1 MITEGTLKEQFEIVG
16 CNIESDEAL
25 KKCIELCHEF
35 SKDEEQIVEMWV
47 AFSISKFG
55 NIDLTLNGIQQLERT
70 ERNREKSPSKQVVND
85 SISSADVDNDEIL
98 HLYGYKPPVP
108 VTPTSKRQRSPIFGS
123 SGPDNKVFAIE
134 TFSPST
140 PSRYNSRTGPG
151 KVTVIF
157 GEKRTLW
164 KIKKQFKVPIKLADF
179 QANMPTDAMY
189 MFDVISDG
197 AIQRAVSYMKLGKEI
212 CKRWGKIK
220 ENKLLYTPDVK
231 IVSQTNFVT
240 WGRIRCD
247 MYGKLN
253 KVSTE
258 LEGICFYRDEIG
270 EMRIKSSIVP
280 INLSQVSEFSVFP
293 GQIIAVEGVNMSGH
307 LLEVKSVFSGGYAE
321 PADAPKLENDIII
334 TVAAGPF
341 TSIDNLNYEPLMNLL
356 ERIKE
361 EEPHVLILIGP
372 FVEYTHPQIDNVS
385 QFGTHQDLFE
395 KMISTVMES
404 LSEKCT
410 QVVIIPSSRDAH
422 HEAIYPTPS
431 YYLPRSLQN
440 SNLHSMPD
448 PCVLDIDGLTIG
460 ITAVDILKHLGNE
473 ELSSNSIKLS
483 KLHRVANHILSQA
496 CFYPLYPPAE
506 EVNVDTN
513 LWKNYA
519 FMKKQPHIL
528 ILPSD
533 MGNFCKNIND
543 CVVLNPQRLCK
554 HSFARMHISSSE
566 NQKWDQSQIAC
577 EILKV

>member
-1 MITEGTLKEQFEIVG
+1 MVTEEVLKEQFQILG
-16 CNIESDEAL
+16 CKIESDEAL
-25 KKCIELCHEF
+25 KKCIELCYEF
-35 SKDEEQIVEMWV
+35 GKDEEQIVEMWA
-47 AFSISKFG
+47 AFSISKFN
-55 NIDLTLNGIQQLERT
+55 NIDLTLDGIQQLERA
-70 ERNREKSPSKQVVND
+70 ERIKPKEKSPLKEVVCD
-85 SISSADVDNDEIL
+85 SPLSADVNDDEIL
-98 HLYGYKPPVP
+98 QLYGYKTPS
-108 VTPTSKRQRSPIFGS
+108 TPTNSKRQRSPHFGN

-140 PSRYNSRTGPG
+140 PSRYSSRTGPG
-151 KVTVIF
+151 KVTVTF
-157 GEKRTLW
+157 GEKRAVW
-164 KIKKQFKVPIKLADF
+164 KSQKQFKVNIKMADF
-179 QANMPTDAMY
+179 QAHIPSDAMY
-189 MFDVISDG
+189 MFDVVSDG
-197 AIQRAVSYMKLGKEI
+197 TVQRAVTYMKLGKEI
-212 CKRWGKIK
+212 CKRWEKIK
-220 ENKLLYTPDVK
+220 ENKLLCTPDVRT
-231 IVSQTNFVT
+231 ISQTNFVT

-247 MYGKLN
+247 MHGKLN

-258 LEGICFYRDEIG
+258 LEGICFYHDQIG
-270 EMRIKSSIVP
+270 EKRIKSSIVP
-280 INLSQVSEFSVFP
+280 INLTQVSEYSIFP
-293 GQIIAVEGVNMSGH
+293 GQIIAMEGVNMSGNV
-307 LLEVKSVFSGGYAE
+307 LEVKNVFSAGYAE
-321 PADAPKLENDIII
+321 PADTPNLTNDIII

-372 FVEYTHPQIDNVS
+372 FVEYTHPLIENVHD
-385 QFGTHQDLFE
+385 FGTHQDLFE

-404 LSEKCT
+404 LNEKCT
-410 QVVIIPSSRDAH
+410 QVVIVPSSRDAH
-422 HEAIYPTPS
+422 HEPIYPTPN
-431 YYLPRSLQN
+431 YYLPRSI

-460 ITAVDILKHLGNE
+460 ITAVDIFKHLGNE

-533 MGNFCKNIND
+533 MGNFCKSING
-543 CVVLNPQRLCK
+543 CVVINPQRLCK
-554 HSFARMHISSSE
+554 HSFARMHINSSKE
-566 NQKWDQSQIAC
+566 QKWDQSHITC